1 MPDGMPNASTSFVL
15 TFESV
20 GRENQFLS
28 DTALGIQ
35 SVSLNDMGWGACEIY
50 SCEENPNRCHILRF
64 TLFACCGGHKK
75 PKVRRNLLVA
85 SSEGVGNFS
94 LCICS
99 QLRNTVPR

>member
-50 SCEENPNRCHILRF
+50 SCEGIPTGATYR
-64 TLFACCGGHKK
+64 GGLKY
-75 PKVRRNLLVA
+75 A
-85 SSEGVGNFS
+85 SQF
-94 LCICS
+94 L
-99 QLRNTVPR
+99 